1 MKTGNYLKLET
12 ICVLLQHSPIR
23 NYLKL
28 FEVRNFLWPP
38 ATQPFS
44 SFGYTH
50 TDRRALP
57 GAVNTTPLKH
67 KREQETDVEKTI
79 STKNPCHLFPSCH
92 SISLVL
98 KYFCHWGL
106 CQSAK
111 LVCHETHNES
121 TQHQWA
127 SEWETFVC
135 QVYNFASEIQ
145 SLFTIIL
152 YVDFCKK
159 RKRFYCINYALGSV
173 MWCWFFRRLQSHIDE
188 QSRWLSKAGT
198 HRE

>member
-1 MKTGNYLKLET
+1 ML
-12 ICVLLQHSPIR
+12 LLQHSPS
-23 NYLKL
+23 LHL
-28 FEVRNFLWPP
+28 D
-38 ATQPFS
+38 TH
-44 SFGYTH
+44 TH
-50 TDRRALP
+50 TDRRALLC
-57 GAVNTTPLKH
+57 AVNTTPLKH
-67 KREQETDVEKTI
+67 KREQEIDVEKTI
-79 STKNPCHLFPSCH
+79 STKNPCHLFPTCH
-92 SISLVL
+92 FICLVL
-98 KYFCHWGL
+98 KYFCRWGL

-145 SLFTIIL
+145 SLFTWSKISDLLFVSCSTDSPRNWPVL

-159 RKRFYCINYALGSV
+159 RKSFFCINYALGSV

-198 HRE
+198 YRE

>member
-1 MKTGNYLKLET
+1 MSSCNTALLETIWNYLKLET
-12 ICVLLQHSPIR
+12 FCGLLQHSPS
-23 NYLKL
+23 LHL
-28 FEVRNFLWPP
+28 D
-38 ATQPFS
+38 
-44 SFGYTH
+44 TH
-50 TDRRALP
+50 TQTHGDRRALP

-67 KREQETDVEKTI
+67 KREQEIDVEKTI

-159 RKRFYCINYALGSV
+159 RKS
-173 MWCWFFRRLQSHIDE
+173 FF
-188 QSRWLSKAGT
+188 
-198 HRE
+198 

>member
-1 MKTGNYLKLET
+1 MSSCNTALLETIWNYLKLET
-12 ICVLLQHSPIR
+12 ICGLLQHSPS
-23 NYLKL
+23 LHL
-28 FEVRNFLWPP
+28 D
-38 ATQPFS
+38 
-44 SFGYTH
+44 TH
-50 TDRRALP
+50 TQTHGDRRALP

-135 QVYNFASEIQ
+135 QVYNSASEIQ
-145 SLFTIIL
+145 SLFTWSKISDLLFVSCSTDSPRNWPVL

-159 RKRFYCINYALGSV
+159 IKS
-173 MWCWFFRRLQSHIDE
+173 FF
-188 QSRWLSKAGT
+188 A
-198 HRE
+198 